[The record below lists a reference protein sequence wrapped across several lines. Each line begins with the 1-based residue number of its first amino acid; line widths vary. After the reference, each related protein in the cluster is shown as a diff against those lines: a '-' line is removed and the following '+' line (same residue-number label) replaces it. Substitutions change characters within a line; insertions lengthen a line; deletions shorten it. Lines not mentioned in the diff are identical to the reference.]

1 MKKKIA
7 ILAVSSLIALTPQ
20 HAFYGQAQAS
30 PMQPTLLQDGT
41 WGKPPNVIMDIEQ
54 NLVGKSADAV
64 MAYFRSALQFQLPD
78 LTGQTVTSAKLRIKV
93 DAIEKSDAELIPFLT
108 LYGSTVDAW
117 GDSFPLND
125 TDQALGTKTGG
136 DLRPG
141 WIEYDVTDFVSRQ
154 TDGIVSFALLA
165 NESFGGNMDYL
176 EIFYN
181 SNDAPFDQPELVLV
195 TEDAAPPVTPSQPPG
210 AIHGTVQEDTV
221 AEGLVV
227 AKLPGDTSDV
237 THFKI
242 TNITGGKLYRLN
254 ESVAIQDG
262 EFITSAEGSAGLKF
276 VPNPNANS
284 GDGTFSF
291 LMQAAQ
297 DAAGKGLSGTS
308 EARITVAAVNDAPIA
323 HDDALP
329 SIEQNS
335 GDYTIPAP
343 ELLANDDS
351 GAVNENDTLR
361 IASVSADPSVGT
373 VEISQ
378 DGNSV
383 IFTPAH
389 NYAGPASFTYKVQ
402 DNGLTGGNP
411 DPKTSENEAMVTF
424 QIEAVADT
432 PSVTD
437 AATAEDLQTQNGL
450 VITANSAIG
459 APTNYYK
466 ISEIAGGTLFKTN
479 GTTPIP
485 EGSFITVSEGLAGL
499 KFTPSPNAHG
509 TSGFGFS
516 VQAASETD
524 GKKLSG
530 KAHAQITV
538 TEVNDPPV
546 ALNDTWDD
554 IDEDAAPV
562 RIPISHLLKND
573 SAGAINEND
582 QTLTITPVNDSESG
596 TVRLDGGDL
605 VFTPKPNYNGAASFK
620 YKLTDNG
627 TTHGEVSPEETEG
640 TVSFTIRSVADVP
653 VVTDAVTEEDTQTS
667 EGLQIERN
675 AFDGMDVQYLKIT
688 DIQGGTLYKNDGTT
702 PIPANSYITMSEGSL
717 GLKFSPNPNANSPAG
732 DVFSFQVQAAINQD
746 GRGLSAPAKATI
758 TVHAVNDAPVAVD
771 DDDLEA
777 VPENS
782 GEHTILASEPLKNDS
797 KGADNELGQTL
808 RITSVEKVRGGDV
821 RLDDSGNVGF
831 TPEPGF
837 RDIASFRYRVA
848 DDGGLESQALAFIT
862 VAPLTGRPQ
871 VTGAETEE
879 DTMNSS
885 GLVITP
891 TDGGGASATHFKISG
906 ITGGRLFQHNG
917 STPIQDGGF
926 ISVSEGADGLKFM
939 PNENAH
945 GSSGFGFMVQAA
957 ADENGALL
965 SDAAEAVVH
974 VTEVN
979 DAPVAKDDR
988 LGKVKK
994 GTEQVN
1000 FTFNELT
1007 VNDEAGPLD
1016 ETQWQS
1022 LTITDVQA
1030 VEGGSVELANGR
1042 VEFRPSDRFSGLAKF
1057 NYTVSDNGRTGENDD
1072 PKTYTAE
1079 ASFYILDEDQPFITL
1094 AGEPLMY
1101 LLKGEPY
1108 VEPGYSAEDEVDG
1121 DLTDRVTVTGD
1132 VYSGVIGSYILRYNL
1147 KDDSGNAAPEATRTV
1162 QVVSDELVDLSIG
1175 SAALT
1180 PLFEPGVTSYSA
1192 EVPGET
1198 SSITVSAYLED
1209 PAATVTINGLAGT
1222 SRNLSLADG
1231 VNYVTIIVTAPGGAI
1246 KTYDLDITRA
1256 AMPNNPEP
1264 IPDTKPDPVPVPT
1277 PGPRPDSGS
1286 GSNPSSDSNSNSNS
1300 NPPGALTPTSPSPA
1314 IRQAK
1319 VVAGERE
1326 ENVARVEIIRT
1337 RKNGAAVDSVTF
1349 GKSKADEIVAKA
1361 AASGAGTARIVVDDI
1376 PGQPADE
1383 VNVNI
1388 SKEALLKFKEG
1399 KLGLAIEAGGA
1410 KISLPLDTLGQLND
1424 DGKDL
1429 YFRVVPIR
1437 KPSETETV
1445 QDRVESAQEF
1455 REYARGRNARAVGQ
1469 PMTIE
1474 TNYTNRVTKVMFP
1487 LTGIDL
1493 PEDAQ
1498 DRKNFLNGL
1507 AVFIEHSDGEKELE
1521 FGQPVYDET
1530 GHPIGIEIDV
1540 RKFSTFT
1547 IISTEEDYKTYLRYI
1562 SGYPDGK
1569 FHPTESV
1576 TRAEMARLIA
1586 VQTEFSEGAVNPYSD
1601 LAASHWAAKAVLQL
1615 TGAGILSGDLD
1626 GRFRPEAGVTRAEM
1640 AVIASRLQGLELANT
1655 SAAFTDTQGHWAAG
1669 AINAVREAGYMLGY
1683 EDGSFRPNQTMS
1695 RAEAIAVLNRLF
1707 DRPLLD
1713 RRAIGESSWSDVHPA
1728 SWAAP
1733 DIESASRNL
1742 RVHKNGSVEIAAED
1756 EQ

>member
-64 MAYFRSALQFQLPD
+64 MAYYRSALQFQLPD
-78 LTGQTVTSAKLRIKV
+78 LTGQSVTSAKLRIKV

-108 LYGSTVDAW
+108 LYGSTVDSW

-125 TDQALGTKTGG
+125 TDQALGTKTGS
-136 DLRPG
+136 DLQPG
-141 WIEYDVTDFVSRQ
+141 WLEYDVTDFVSRQ

-165 NESFGGNMDYL
+165 NETFGGNVDYL

-210 AIHGTVQEDTV
+210 AISETVQEDAV

-227 AKLPGDTSDV
+227 AKVPGDTSDV

-242 TNITGGKLYRLN
+242 TNITGGKLYRFN
-254 ESVAIQDG
+254 DTVAIQDG

-284 GDGTFSF
+284 GDGAFSF

-297 DAAGKGLSGTS
+297 DATGKGLSGTA
-308 EARITVAAVNDAPIA
+308 EARITVTAVNDSPIA

-335 GDYTIPAP
+335 GDYTIPASQ
-343 ELLANDDS
+343 LLGNDDS

-361 IASVSADPSVGT
+361 IASVSTDPSVGT
-373 VEISQ
+373 VKISQ

-389 NYAGPASFTYKVQ
+389 NYAGPASFTYEVQ

-411 DPKTSENEAMVTF
+411 DPKTSENEATVTF
-424 QIEAVADT
+424 QIEAVSDI

-437 AATAEDLQTQNGL
+437 ATTAEDQQTQNGL
-450 VITANSAIG
+450 VITANSSVG

-466 ISEIAGGTLFKTN
+466 ITGITGGILFKTN
-479 GTTPIP
+479 GTAPIA
-485 EGSFITVSEGLAGL
+485 EGSFITVSEGLEGL
-499 KFTPSPNAHG
+499 KFTPSPNAYG

-516 VQAASETD
+516 VQAAPETD

-562 RIPISHLLKND
+562 RIPISHLLQND
-573 SAGAINEND
+573 SAGAFNEND
-582 QTLTITPVNDSESG
+582 QTLTVKPVNDSESG

-627 TTHGEVSPEETEG
+627 TTHGEPSPEETEA
-640 TVSFTIRSVADVP
+640 TVSFTIRSVADIP

-667 EGLQIERN
+667 EGLQIGRN
-675 AFDGMDVQYLKIT
+675 AFDGVDVQYLKIT

-702 PIPANSYITMSEGSL
+702 PIPANSYVTMSEGSL
-717 GLKFSPNPNANSPAG
+717 GLKFSPNLNANSQAG
-732 DVFSFQVQAAINQD
+732 DAFSFKVQAATGQD
-746 GRGLSAPAKATI
+746 GRGLSDPAKVTI
-758 TVHAVNDAPVAVD
+758 SVNTVNDAPVAVD
-771 DDDLEA
+771 DDHLEA

-782 GEHTILASEPLKNDS
+782 GEHTILASELLKNDS
-797 KGADNELGQTL
+797 KGADNEFGQTL

-821 RLDDSGNVGF
+821 RLDDFGNVVF

-837 RDIASFRYRVA
+837 RDIASFRYRVE
-848 DDGGLESQALAFIT
+848 DDGGVESQALAFIT
-862 VAPLTGRPQ
+862 VAPLTDRPQ

-879 DTMNSS
+879 DTMNST
-885 GLVITP
+885 GLVIIP
-891 TDGGGASATHFKISG
+891 TDGGGSPATHFKISG

-917 STPIQDGGF
+917 STPIQDGEF
-926 ISVSEGADGLKFM
+926 ITVLEGADGLKFM

-957 ADENGALL
+957 ADGNGALL

-1000 FTFNELT
+1000 FSFNELT
-1007 VNDEAGPLD
+1007 ANDEVGPPD
-1016 ETQWQS
+1016 EALWQS

-1030 VEGGSVELANGR
+1030 VEGGTVELANGR
-1042 VEFRPSDRFSGLAKF
+1042 VEFRPSEQFTGLAKF
-1057 NYTVSDNGRTGENDD
+1057 NYTVTDNGRTGDNDD
-1072 PKTYTAE
+1072 PRTHTAE

-1121 DLTDRVTVTGD
+1121 DLTERVTVTGD
-1132 VYSGVIGSYILRYNL
+1132 VYSGEIGPYILRYNVE
-1147 KDDSGNAAPEATRTV
+1147 DNSGNAAPETTRTV
-1162 QVVSDELVDLSIG
+1162 QVVSGELVDLSIG
-1175 SAALT
+1175 SATLT
-1180 PLFEPGVTSYSA
+1180 PLFEPGVTSYFA
-1192 EVPGET
+1192 EVPGGT
-1198 SSITVSAYLED
+1198 SSVTVSAQTED
-1209 PAATVTINGLAGT
+1209 PAATVTINGMTGT
-1222 SRNLSLADG
+1222 SRSLSLAIG
-1231 VNYVTIIVTAPGGAI
+1231 SNPVTLIVTAPGGAI
-1246 KTYDLDITRA
+1246 KIYDLDITRA

-1264 IPDTKPDPVPVPT
+1264 IPDTKPDPVPT

-1286 GSNPSSDSNSNSNS
+1286 GSNPSSDSDSNSNS

-1319 VVAGERE
+1319 VMAGERE
-1326 ENVARVEIIRT
+1326 ENVARVEITRT
-1337 RKNGAAVDSVTF
+1337 LKNGVAVDSVTF

-1361 AASGAGTARIVVDDI
+1361 AATGAGMARIVVDDI

-1383 VNVNI
+1383 VNVSI
-1388 SKEALLKFKEG
+1388 SKEALLKLKEG
-1399 KLGLAIEAGGA
+1399 NLGLAIEAGGA
-1410 KISLPLDTLGQLND
+1410 KISLPIDSLGQLND

-1455 REYARGRNARAVGQ
+1455 REYAMGRNARAVGQ

-1474 TNYTNRVTKVMFP
+1474 TNYTNRATKVMFP

-1547 IISTEEDYKTYLRYI
+1547 IISTEADYKTYLRYI

-1569 FHPTESV
+1569 FHPAESV

-1586 VQTEFSEGAVNPYSD
+1586 IQTEFSEGAGVNPYSD

-1615 TGAGILSGDLD
+1615 TGAGILSGDLS

-1640 AVIASRLQGLELANT
+1640 AVIASRLQGLELTNT
-1655 SAAFTDTQGHWAAG
+1655 SEAFTDTQGHWAAG

-1695 RAEAIAVLNRLF
+1695 RAEAIVVLNRLF

-1742 RVHKNGSVEIAAED
+1742 RVHKNGSVEIAAGD